1 MRRYLLIAQR
11 RAVLARHFGMLRQK
25 ILEAVIAHSPTLT
38 IGEYDLAIAPR
49 RFFQPRLQHG
59 RRLFRQ
65 RCAAFLSAFAEHMDM
80 SAGSALNSLP
90 G

>member
-1 MRRYLLIAQR
+1 MQ
-11 RAVLARHFGMLRQK
+11 
-25 ILEAVIAHSPTLT
+25 AVIAHSPTLT

-49 RFFQPRLQHG
+49 RFLQPRLQYG
-59 RRLFRQ
+59 SRLLRQ